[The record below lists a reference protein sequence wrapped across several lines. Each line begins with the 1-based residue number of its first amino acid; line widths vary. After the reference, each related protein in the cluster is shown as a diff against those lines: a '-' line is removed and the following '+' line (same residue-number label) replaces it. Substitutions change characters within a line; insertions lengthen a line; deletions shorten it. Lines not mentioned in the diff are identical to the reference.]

1 MNKPAE
7 LQEQLLGLPNRPG
20 VYVFKDV
27 ANKTLYVGKAI
38 SLKKRV
44 RSYFSTRKQAPRTA
58 ALVGRIKSI
67 DYFVTVSEAEALLL
81 EHNLIKQ
88 NNPPYNV
95 IYRDDKSYP
104 YIAVSVGEEYPRV
117 RYTRERHRPG
127 VRYFGPYANARC
139 AKETLE
145 TLVRIFPIRSC
156 LQTIFSKARR
166 DQAPCL
172 YYHIGRCAAPCVDKI
187 DKEGYQHLTKQI
199 VAFLEG
205 RQEQVI
211 ADLSARMKRAAGE
224 LAFEKAA
231 ALRDRILFAS
241 NLNEQ
246 QRVTGDAKINE
257 DAVGLAL
264 EENVGCLQLLKIR
277 NGKLI
282 GSEDF
287 ILDLGW
293 ESDITTAFA
302 SFVKQHYLSTGIDWP
317 RCILL
322 PLEIPE
328 KIALEAVLREL
339 AKHKVELLLP
349 KRGRRYGLVEMA
361 KENAG
366 FALERYKISS
376 RHESKQITQALI
388 EIAKIAGLPSPPQL
402 IECYDI
408 SNISGSDAVGSMVVF
423 ESGSPRKNM
432 YRRFAVRTVEGSN
445 DYAMMKEVLRRRLAR
460 LKLDPAGRF
469 ALRPDLII
477 VDGGRPQLR
486 AAADALAVYKIEGV
500 NVIGL
505 AKKQEDIYRLDAT
518 EPVRLPPGAGL
529 YLLKRIR
536 DEAHR
541 FAITYHRE
549 RRSRRLSASALDD
562 VKGIGP
568 RRKSALLRHFGS
580 LRAIAT
586 ATAEDVAET
595 AGVSLSKA
603 REIVKIS
610 ASRPTRKSGSSA

>member
-1 MNKPAE
+1 MPAE
-7 LQEQLLGLPNRPG
+7 LQEQLLGLPNRSG
-20 VYVFKDV
+20 VYVFKDA
-27 ANKTLYVGKAI
+27 ANKTLYVGKAV

-44 RSYFSTRKQAPRTA
+44 RSYFSTRKHDSKTA
-58 ALVGRIKSI
+58 ALVGRIQAI
-67 DYFVTVSEAEALLL
+67 EYFVTMSEAEALLL

-156 LQTIFSKARR
+156 LQTNFSKARR
-166 DQAPCL
+166 DQTPCL

-187 DKEGYQHLTKQI
+187 DKEGYGQLTKQI

-211 ADLSARMKRAAGE
+211 ADLSARMRKAAGE

-231 ALRDRILFAS
+231 ALRDRISFAA
-241 NLNEQ
+241 NLNER
-246 QRVTGDAKINE
+246 QRVTGDVKINE
-257 DAVGLAL
+257 DAVALAL
-264 EENVGCLQLLKIR
+264 EDNVGCLQVLKIR

-302 SFVKQHYLSTGIDWP
+302 SFIKQHYLTPGIDWP
-317 RCILL
+317 RAILL

-328 KIALEAVLREL
+328 KTALEAVIRDL
-339 AKHKVELLLP
+339 AKYKVELLVP
-349 KRGRRYGLVEMA
+349 KRGRRVGLVEMA
-361 KENAG
+361 KDNAG

-376 RHESKQITQALI
+376 RHESKQITKALA
-388 EIAKIAGLPSPPQL
+388 EIGSIAGMPTAPLL

-432 YRRFAVRTVEGSN
+432 YRRFAIRGVEGSN
-445 DYAMMKEVLRRRLAR
+445 DYAMMKEVLRRRMAR

-477 VDGGRPQLR
+477 VDGGLPQLR
-486 AAADALAVYKIEGV
+486 AAAEALAVYKIEGV
-500 NVIGL
+500 TVIGL
-505 AKKQEDIYRLDAT
+505 AKKQEDIYRLGAA
-518 EPVRLPPGAGL
+518 EPARLSPGAGL

-541 FAITYHRE
+541 FAVTYHRE
-549 RRSRRLSASALDD
+549 RRRRRLRASALDD
-562 VKGIGP
+562 IKGIGP

-580 LRAIAT
+580 LRAIAR
-586 ATAEDVAET
+586 ATADEVASA
-595 AGVSLSKA
+595 AGVSLPKA
-603 REIVKIS
+603 REIVKV
-610 ASRPTRKSGSSA
+610 SGARRQNSP